1 MRAKRASVEVWK
13 SGVSRTTRLNL
24 LGRVTEQEEGFYD
37 INSLTST
44 TCARLGNEKRRGGGE
59 GHETPD
65 SDGVPVG
72 VVTEKAS
79 VASRQK
85 AELLPQLLWKD
96 DEPPPAN
103 FTPQLSLYENLIW
116 NSPITSSPNEEADGA
131 ELVLKETGETFDVYR
146 QVNAYWIFQ
155 DLVYSDGSRS
165 CPASHEHL
173 GLQISSSLVTWSHS
187 RRG

>member
-13 SGVSRTTRLNL
+13 SGVSRTTRL
-24 LGRVTEQEEGFYD
+24 
-37 INSLTST
+37 
-44 TCARLGNEKRRGGGE
+44 
-59 GHETPD
+59 
-65 SDGVPVG
+65 
-72 VVTEKAS
+72 
-79 VASRQK
+79 QK

-131 ELVLKETGETFDVYR
+131 ELVLKET
-146 QVNAYWIFQ
+146 

>member
-131 ELVLKETGETFDVYR
+131 ELVLKET
-146 QVNAYWIFQ
+146 